1 MQQKIQNFI
10 VKNNLLKQASTVI
23 VGLSGGADS
32 VVMLNVLISLGYNCI
47 IAHCNFH
54 LREEASNN
62 DEKFVFDLSKS
73 LQIPYH
79 KIDFDTEQY
88 AKNNHI
94 SIEMAARD
102 LRYNWFYELLESEQA
117 EAIAVAHHADD
128 SIETLLLN
136 LVRGTGLKGLTG
148 IACRNEKIIRP
159 LLCCNRSEIESYIHQ
174 QKLSHIT
181 DASNATTV
189 YKRNK
194 IRNIVL
200 PLLEEINPSVR
211 QTLYQNIKH
220 FEGSFAI
227 YEQALSKIKNEIMTL
242 SSDLISIS
250 IEKLKKQE
258 QISTVLYELLLP
270 YRFSSATITQI
281 SEQLGAESGKQF
293 FSDTHRLIKDREYL
307 LITELDKNKQ
317 DVYFINKD
325 IETLKLPLE
334 LNFTILNKD
343 SSFKI
348 SSQKD
353 SVHLD
358 ASKLSYPL
366 QLRHWQ
372 EGDSFYPLGMN
383 QKKKLSDFFINNK
396 LSLLEKEKV
405 WIILSNNEIVWII
418 GMRLDNRFKVNDDT
432 KEVLEIKVG
441 SL

>member
-10 VKNNLLKQASTVI
+10 VNNNLLKPKSTVI

-32 VVMLNVLISLGYNCI
+32 VVLLDVLISLGYNCI

-54 LREEASNN
+54 LREDASND
-62 DEKFVFDLSKS
+62 DEKFVFDLSQS

-88 AKNNHI
+88 AKTNHI

-102 LRYNWFYELLESEQA
+102 LRYAWFYELLKSEQA

-136 LVRGTGLKGLTG
+136 LIRGTGLRGLTG
-148 IACRNEKIIRP
+148 IPYRNEKIIRP
-159 LLCCNRSEIESYIHQ
+159 LLCCNRSEIEYYILQHQ
-174 QKLSHIT
+174 LSHIT
-181 DASNATTV
+181 DASNATLL

-194 IRNIVL
+194 IRNVVL

-211 QTLYQNIKH
+211 QTLYQNIKY

-227 YEQALSKIKNEIMTL
+227 YKQALLKIKNEVMTFN
-242 SSDLISIS
+242 SDLISIN
-250 IEKLKKQE
+250 IDKIKKQE
-258 QISTVLYELLLP
+258 QLPTVLYELLLP
-270 YRFSSATITQI
+270 YRFSSATIAQI
-281 SEQLGAESGKQF
+281 VEQLDAESGKQF

-307 LITELDKNKQ
+307 LITKLDTNNQ

-334 LNFTILNKD
+334 LNLTILFKD
-343 SSFKI
+343 SNFEI
-348 SSQKD
+348 SKQKNCI
-353 SVHLD
+353 HLD
-358 ASKLSYPL
+358 ASKLNYPL
-366 QLRHWQ
+366 QLRHWK
-372 EGDSFYPLGMN
+372 EGDSFYPLGMD

-396 LSLLEKEKV
+396 LSLVEKEKI
-405 WIILSNNEIVWII
+405 WILLSDNEIVWII
-418 GMRLDNRFKVNDDT
+418 GMRLDNRFKVSNKT
-432 KEVLEIKVG
+432 EEILEIKIG

>member
-10 VKNNLLKQASTVI
+10 AKNNLLKQKSTVI

-32 VVMLNVLISLGYNCI
+32 VVLLNVLISLGYNCI

-54 LREEASNN
+54 LREEASNK
-62 DEKFVFDLSKS
+62 DEKFVFDLSQS

-79 KIDFDTEQY
+79 KIDFETEQY
-88 AKNNHI
+88 ANKNHI

-102 LRYNWFYELLESEQA
+102 LRYAWFNQLLESEQA

-136 LVRGTGLKGLTG
+136 LIRGTGLRGLTG
-148 IACRNEKIIRP
+148 IPSRNEKVIRP
-159 LLCCNRSEIESYIHQ
+159 LLCCNRSEIESYILQHQ
-174 QKLSHIT
+174 LSHIT
-181 DASNATTV
+181 DASNATLL

-227 YEQALSKIKNEIMTL
+227 YEQALLKIKNEVMTF

-270 YRFSSATITQI
+270 FRFSSATITQI
-281 SEQLGAESGKQF
+281 SEQLDSESGKQF

-325 IETLKLPLE
+325 VETLKLPLE
-334 LNFTILNKD
+334 LNITILNKD
-343 SSFKI
+343 SSFEI
-348 SSQKD
+348 SKQKD

-383 QKKKLSDFFINNK
+383 QKKKA
-396 LSLLEKEKV
+396 E
-405 WIILSNNEIVWII
+405 
-418 GMRLDNRFKVNDDT
+418 
-432 KEVLEIKVG
+432 
-441 SL
+441 